1 MMEASL
7 VASMEDSVVAEVA
20 VEEAGED
27 AEVKTTSVEAPIWD
41 SEVVEVPEEVEGDL
55 EVKETGM
62 MVPWMVAIRRVLT
75 ILTMLV
81 SAEEDVVEVKED
93 VVCGKIEEE
102 GAEVD
107 LEHLEIGTKI
117 ITEAREMT
125 TQKDLV
131 SGIQKQT
138 NQIQSPEKTSVK
150 RDDVR
155 ERVDGETR
163 KK

>member
-62 MVPWMVAIRRVLT
+62 MVPWMVAILRVLT

-102 GAEVD
+102 GV
-107 LEHLEIGTKI
+107 LEHLEIGIKI
-117 ITEAREMT
+117 IIEAREMT
-125 TQKDLV
+125 SQKDLV
-131 SGIQKQT
+131 SGIQ
-138 NQIQSPEKTSVK
+138 
-150 RDDVR
+150 R
-155 ERVDGETR
+155 
-163 KK
+163 